1 MGLGSFEKIYVLLSF
16 FLSMPGLW
24 PQRIWTLAHKIC
36 LQSLPLGKDYDAAER
51 RGRPVEGDAVGGI
64 ERRRGLCNFVSVLI
78 VDEENEQKERGE
90 KGLHWRVEKGE
101 GAYAIRS
108 CGS

>member
-1 MGLGSFEKIYVLLSF
+1 MTLLRE
-16 FLSMPGLW
+16 GG
-24 PQRIWTLAHKIC
+24 A
-36 LQSLPLGKDYDAAER
+36 GR
-51 RGRPVEGDAVGGI
+51 RGCSGGI
-64 ERRRGLCNFVSVLI
+64 ERRRTLCNFVSVLI

-90 KGLHWRVEKGE
+90 KGLQGRVEKGE

>member
-1 MGLGSFEKIYVLLSF
+1 MHFCLL
-16 FLSMPGLW
+16 LPGLW

-64 ERRRGLCNFVSVLI
+64 ERRRTLCNFVSVLI

-90 KGLHWRVEKGE
+90 KGLQGRVEKGE

>member
-1 MGLGSFEKIYVLLSF
+1 
-16 FLSMPGLW
+16 MPGLW

-51 RGRPVEGDAVGGI
+51 RGEAGRRRCSGGNR
-64 ERRRGLCNFVSVLI
+64 RRRGLCNFVSVLI

-90 KGLHWRVEKGE
+90 KGLQGRVEKGE

>member
-1 MGLGSFEKIYVLLSF
+1 MGLSSFAKIYALLSSSTWS
-16 FLSMPGLW
+16 LA
-24 PQRIWTLAHKIC
+24 QTDKWTLAHKIC

-90 KGLHWRVEKGE
+90 KGLQGRVEKGE